1 MAGEDSL
8 ATRCGQRLALMAL
21 VAAGLLGC
29 GPREYLL
36 FGRHGAVPI
45 QGTLEVYDLGEGE
58 RRYHLEVDGL
68 PEPQRL
74 DENYNVYVVWLDN
87 PRRGPVKLGRLSY
100 DDLRRRGTIDARS
113 REPTIRLFISG
124 EAEDWVSEP
133 GPQIIVQ
140 RVFDGT

>member
-1 MAGEDSL
+1 MSGEDSL
-8 ATRCGQRLALMAL
+8 ATRCGRRLALMAL
-21 VAAGLLGC
+21 AAASLVGC

-36 FGRHGAVPI
+36 FGRHGSVPI
-45 QGTLEVYDLGEGE
+45 QGTLEVSDLGEGE

-74 DENYNVYVVWLDN
+74 DETYNVYVVWLDN
-87 PRRGPVKLGRLSY
+87 PRRGPVKLGRLTY

-124 EAEDWVSEP
+124 ETEDWVSEP

>member
-1 MAGEDSL
+1 MAGELSNS
-8 ATRCGQRLALMAL
+8 TRISRRLALLAL
-21 VAAGLLGC
+21 AACALLGC

-45 QGTLEVYDLGEGE
+45 QGTLEVSDVGEGE

-74 DENYNVYVVWLDN
+74 DEKFNVYVVWLDN
-87 PRRGPVKLGRLSY
+87 PRRGPVKLGRLTY

-113 REPTIRLFISG
+113 REPTIRLFISA
-124 EAEDWVSEP
+124 ETEDWVSEP
-133 GPQIIVQ
+133 GPHVVVQ